1 MGIFD
6 KIGRGFKNAGNWIG
20 NEVGRVVA
28 PIGSAIEGDWRGAAS
43 GIGRN
48 IKRAG
53 QAGALFGKDKLAGID
68 VDVLGAGGGAIE
80 GGLGPSDLGREYWGD
95 TGDGGF
101 AGALGGAAK
110 GYGGVQAGKG
120 LHNIGERLGVNRR
133 LGAFTNKVGI
143 TSPDPSVRLEGE
155 TDEAFVDRV
164 QGLKYDEEMNKQYGA
179 DYEWDP
185 SLSAEQNYDNKSFA
199 RDKGRFLGAARVRM
213 EDPRTIKIGEQYF
226 GGPGGPGDLS
236 PGSAGSNFIDQAIG
250 ENTERLDKW
259 NRDLHNVPNVDPQTG
274 MGLGARPPQAPQAI
288 SAPSVPSMPALNLE
302 AQYSP
307 SEYMTPPRPQ
317 APQAMAEAERS
328 RAIQSQGDANRS
340 LMSPMSSPTPT
351 SLNGTDRRAMAEAE
365 RSRAIQS
372 QGGRAVQDIR
382 DQFTT
387 TPSAPNLGDYSVP
400 EDANP
405 QSSWMTPPSG
415 YTDLKGI
422 GGRFAE
428 TGFQGPRNPSGVRND
443 PRSLWRKAG
452 DYIGDNPDVVVNAL
466 GQAIGGFA
474 QSGLADRQVAVDERM
489 MDLREQQAAYE
500 QDRERL
506 REQFLLRGS
515 TSRWA

>member
-328 RAIQSQGDANRS
+328 RAIQSQG
-340 LMSPMSSPTPT
+340 
-351 SLNGTDRRAMAEAE
+351 
-365 RSRAIQS
+365 
-372 QGGRAVQDIR
+372 GRAVQDIG

-428 TGFQGPRNPSGVRND
+428 TGFQGPRNASGRGND

>member
-1 MGIFD
+1 MGLWGGI
-6 KIGRGFKNAGNWIG
+6 KGIGRRAGNWIG

-328 RAIQSQGDANRS
+328 RAIQSQG
-340 LMSPMSSPTPT
+340 
-351 SLNGTDRRAMAEAE
+351 
-365 RSRAIQS
+365 
-372 QGGRAVQDIR
+372 GRAVQDIG

-400 EDANP
+400 KDANP

-428 TGFQGPRNPSGVRND
+428 TGFQGPRNASGRGND

>member
-1 MGIFD
+1 MEFFN
-6 KIGRGFKNAGNWIG
+6 KIGRGIKNAGKWIG
-20 NEVGRVVA
+20 DEFGRVVA

-120 LHNIGERLGVNRR
+120 LHNIGERLGVNKR

-164 QGLKYDEEMNKQYGA
+164 QRRKYDEEMNKQYGA

-185 SLSAEQNYDNKSFA
+185 SLSAEQNHLNKSFA
-199 RDKGRFLGAARVRM
+199 RERGQILGAARVRI

-259 NRDLHNVPNVDPQTG
+259 NQDPQNVPNIDPQTG
-274 MGLGARPPQAPQAI
+274 MSLGARLPQTPQAI
-288 SAPSVPSMPALNLE
+288 SAPSVPSLPALNLE

-317 APQAMAEAERS
+317 APQA
-328 RAIQSQGDANRS
+328 I
-340 LMSPMSSPTPT
+340 
-351 SLNGTDRRAMAEAE
+351 
-365 RSRAIQS
+365 
-372 QGGRAVQDIR
+372 
-382 DQFTT
+382 
-387 TPSAPNLGDYSVP
+387 SAPSVP
-400 EDANP
+400 SLPALNLEAQYSP
-405 QSSWMTPPSG
+405 SEYMTPPSG
-415 YTDLKGI
+415 YTNLTGI
-422 GGRFAE
+422 GGRYAE

-452 DYIGDNPDVVVNAL
+452 DYIGDNPDVVINAL

-474 QSGLADRQVAVDERM
+474 QSGLADRQLSVDERM

-506 REQFLLRGS
+506 REQFLLRGP

>member
-1 MGIFD
+1 
-6 KIGRGFKNAGNWIG
+6 
-20 NEVGRVVA
+20 
-28 PIGSAIEGDWRGAAS
+28 
-43 GIGRN
+43 
-48 IKRAG
+48 
-53 QAGALFGKDKLAGID
+53 LFGKDKLAGID

-80 GGLGPSDLGREYWGD
+80 GGLGPSDLGREYFGD

-155 TDEAFVDRV
+155 TDEAFVNRV
-164 QGLKYDEEMNKQYGA
+164 QRQKYDEQMGSSGYGEVP
-179 DYEWDP
+179 EWDP
-185 SLSAEQNYDNKSFA
+185 SLSAEQNHDNRNFA
-199 RDKGRFLGAARVRM
+199 RRIGRTKARNDLVM
-213 EDPRTIKIGEQYF
+213 EDPRTIKIGEQYY
-226 GGPGGPGDLS
+226 GGSNGPGDLS
-236 PGSAGSNFIDQAIG
+236 PGSGGSNFIDRAVG

-274 MGLGARPPQAPQAI
+274 MGLGARLPQTPQAI
-288 SAPSVPSMPALNLE
+288 SAPSAPNMPALNLE
-302 AQYSP
+302 TQYSP
-307 SEYMTPPRPQ
+307 SEYMTPPRSQ
-317 APQAMAEAERS
+317 TPQAMAEAE
-328 RAIQSQGDANRS
+328 
-340 LMSPMSSPTPT
+340 L
-351 SLNGTDRRAMAEAE
+351 
-365 RSRAIQS
+365 SRAIQS

-428 TGFQGPRNPSGVRND
+428 TGFQGPRNASGRGND

-489 MDLREQQAAYE
+489 MDLREQQAAYD
-500 QDRERL
+500 QDKQRL
-506 REQFLLRGS
+506 REQFAL
-515 TSRWA
+515 SRRSKWA

>member
-6 KIGRGFKNAGNWIG
+6 KIGQGFRNAGNWIG

-80 GGLGPSDLGREYWGD
+80 GGLGPSDLGREYFGD

-164 QGLKYDEEMNKQYGA
+164 QRLKYDEQLMGSSGYGEVP
-179 DYEWDP
+179 EWDQ
-185 SLSAEQNYDNKSFA
+185 SLSAEQNHDNRNFA
-199 RDKGRFLGAARVRM
+199 RRMGRAQGAARVRM
-213 EDPRTIKIGEQYF
+213 EDPRSIKIGGQYY
-226 GGPGGPGDLS
+226 GGPNGPGDLS
-236 PGSAGSNFIDQAIG
+236 PGSGGSNFIDRAIG
-250 ENTERLDKW
+250 EETAQLDKW
-259 NRDLHNVPNVDPQTG
+259 NRENVPKHIDPETG
-274 MGLGARPPQAPQAI
+274 LGLGARLPQTPQAI
-288 SAPSVPSMPALNLE
+288 SAPSAPSMPALNLE

-372 QGGRAVQDIR
+372 QGGRAVQDIGN
-382 DQFTT
+382 QFT
-387 TPSAPNLGDYSVP
+387 
-400 EDANP
+400 
-405 QSSWMTPPSG
+405 MTPRG
-415 YTDLKGI
+415 YTDLTGI
-422 GGRFAE
+422 GGGLAK
-428 TGFQGPRNPSGVRND
+428 TSSTDTRNTSGGGND